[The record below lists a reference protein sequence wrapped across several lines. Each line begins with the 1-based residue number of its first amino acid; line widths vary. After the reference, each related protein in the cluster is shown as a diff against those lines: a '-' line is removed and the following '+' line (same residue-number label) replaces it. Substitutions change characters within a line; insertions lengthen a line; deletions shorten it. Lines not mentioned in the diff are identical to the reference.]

1 VNNVSKKTMT
11 RAMRIGLAA
20 VSALLALQVTTGKAF
35 ASVEIFT
42 VDSLTRQGT
51 SQITVSG
58 TVQFSAGD
66 LYPAVGGSLFQFQ
79 RGQVGTGAYNGV
91 VLGYQSDGTL
101 QPWSLTFINAF
112 GYKPGPANLAV
123 TAEFFDP
130 STKQYIRQT
139 LSRRVILPH

>member
-1 VNNVSKKTMT
+1 VDNVSKKTMK

-66 LYPAVGGSLFQFQ
+66 LGPQVYGEVVQFQ
-79 RGQVGTGAYNGV
+79 RGQVPAGIST
-91 VLGYQSDGTL
+91 
-101 QPWSLTFINAF
+101 WSLSSPIPAPQT
-112 GYKPGPANLAV
+112 GPFNCG
-123 TAEFFDP
+123 P
-130 STKQYIRQT
+130 
-139 LSRRVILPH
+139 